1 MWYNGRAMFE
11 IRTYQTADGSRPY
24 DEWLSGLDAVAARRV
39 RARVAR
45 IGIGAFG
52 DSKMLADAGG
62 VCELRLKFGPGYRV
76 YYGKDGA
83 TIVLL
88 LCGGNKSTQK
98 RDVAKAAGYWK
109 EYRERKVES

>member
-1 MWYNGRAMFE
+1 MFE
-11 IRTYQTADGSRPY
+11 IRIYQTATGNRPY
-24 DEWLSGLDAVAARRV
+24 DEWLSGLDVVSSKRV
-39 RARVAR
+39 RDRIARVSL
-45 IGIGAFG
+45 GAFG

-88 LCGGNKSTQK
+88 LCGGDKSTQK
-98 RDVAKAAGYWK
+98 RDVAKAAEYWK
-109 EYRERKVES
+109 EYRERKV

>member
-1 MWYNGRAMFE
+1 MFE

-24 DEWLSGLDAVAARRV
+24 DEWLLGLDAVARKRV
-39 RARVAR
+39 RDRVAR
-45 IGIGAFG
+45 ISLGAFG
-52 DSKMLADAGG
+52 DCKTLSDAGG
-62 VCELRLKFGPGYRV
+62 MCELRLKFGPGSRV

-88 LCGGNKSTQK
+88 LCGGDKATQK

-109 EYRERKVES
+109 EYRERKV